1 MKILL
6 TGVAVLLLIL
16 ALYFIWF
23 TPILKEKKKI
33 SYIQTSKIAVAQ
45 AVVYNMDGEVTT
57 LVFDE
62 ENWKKLLL
70 NLEEW
75 KIEYEYE
82 ARYMPTDG
90 VIEVNNVNLDSITIE
105 GNTFT
110 PASPEIKCEYCGGD
124 LIETWTA
131 TDDGGMKLKMYC
143 NDCGKEISDY
153 SVTGNVVGVSS
164 SVVSLEIQKAR
175 DDLREKI
182 LKQSTMRSE
191 EEK

>member
-82 ARYMPTDG
+82 ARYMPTDR
-90 VIEVNNVNLDSITIE
+90 VIEVDE
-105 GNTFT
+105 G
-110 PASPEIKCEYCGGD
+110 
-124 LIETWTA
+124 
-131 TDDGGMKLKMYC
+131 
-143 NDCGKEISDY
+143 
-153 SVTGNVVGVSS
+153 
-164 SVVSLEIQKAR
+164 
-175 DDLREKI
+175 
-182 LKQSTMRSE
+182 E